1 MKRKKFKY
9 ITCKC
14 LFCKSK
20 VLILSEFK
28 IGYKDWR
35 IGRLSCNMGV
45 DEDIDVDV
53 DFDKLDGMYLQLAGI
68 DTP

>member
-1 MKRKKFKY
+1 
-9 ITCKC
+9 
-14 LFCKSK
+14 
-20 VLILSEFK
+20 
-28 IGYKDWR
+28 
-35 IGRLSCNMGV
+35 MGV